1 MKLRTK
7 RRRKTPFW
15 AMRAVA
21 SQRRDPHNYDFSGC
35 QAVSCSC
42 NLKGAPKKHA
52 RCGGTSGVALICL
65 AARLGFSFPKEKRF
79 WNLGGSPCR
88 PQTVPDLGRMCSPPA
103 QGRSPA
109 LWALAW
115 TLLCLGFAFPAP
127 SLTFFSTNWVSGAL
141 HGTAIFPVQ
150 SSCGV
155 FFPMARKTAGLP
167 ALGWGFYAGK
177 GGKNPTD
184 EIVNDLFMFKVMVLS
199 SLLSCNL

>member
-35 QAVSCSC
+35 QAVSRSC

-79 WNLGGSPCR
+79 WNLG
-88 PQTVPDLGRMCSPPA
+88 VPHVVPR
-103 QGRSPA
+103 
-109 LWALAW
+109 
-115 TLLCLGFAFPAP
+115 P
-127 SLTFFSTNWVSGAL
+127 SLTLAGRAPHQHRDAALRCGLWHGPSSAWAL
-141 HGTAIFPVQ
+141 HFQPLPSLFSVQ
-150 SSCGV
+150 IEYQ
-155 FFPMARKTAGLP
+155 GLCMEQQYF
-167 ALGWGFYAGK
+167 LFNLRVGFSFLWQGRQQ
-177 GGKNPTD
+177 GCQ
-184 EIVNDLFMFKVMVLS
+184 L
-199 SLLSCNL
+199 